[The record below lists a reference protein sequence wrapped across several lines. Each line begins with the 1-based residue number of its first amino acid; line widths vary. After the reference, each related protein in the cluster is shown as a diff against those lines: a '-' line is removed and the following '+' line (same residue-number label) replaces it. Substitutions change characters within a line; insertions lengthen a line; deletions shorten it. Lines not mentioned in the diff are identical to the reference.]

1 MTAPEIR
8 AKRKTLLR
16 PYHPKGAA
24 MIKSMTGYGKAEA
37 ASAGGQIVVEIRSV
51 NHRYGEIYVKL
62 PRPLMAFENEVRK
75 SVAGRLKRGKIEVFV
90 QQEGVVG
97 AGALPVL
104 NLPLARAYHEALLRM
119 KEELGLPDPVTL
131 SMVASQRDVLVAGE
145 SEELAETL
153 REELLTAVTGAVDS
167 LEAMRLKEGAALL
180 EDLRGRR
187 EALSSLIGRVAERA
201 PQVVADIGKRL
212 KERVGQLAGESGV
225 DEARLAQEIAFMA
238 DRGDVTE
245 ELVRFD
251 SHLRQLDETLLL
263 EEPVGRKLDFLLQE
277 LNREVNTIGSKA
289 NDAEIAS
296 CVVQL
301 KAELEKIREQIQNI
315 E

>member
-1 MTAPEIR
+1 
-8 AKRKTLLR
+8 
-16 PYHPKGAA
+16 
-24 MIKSMTGYGKAEA
+24 
-37 ASAGGQIVVEIRSV
+37 
-51 NHRYGEIYVKL
+51 
-62 PRPLMAFENEVRK
+62 
-75 SVAGRLKRGKIEVFV
+75 
-90 QQEGVVG
+90 
-97 AGALPVL
+97 
-104 NLPLARAYHEALLRM
+104 
-119 KEELGLPDPVTL
+119 
-131 SMVASQRDVLVAGE
+131 
-145 SEELAETL
+145 
-153 REELLTAVTGAVDS
+153 
-167 LEAMRLKEGAALL
+167 
-180 EDLRGRR
+180 
-187 EALSSLIGRVAERA
+187 
-201 PQVVADIGKRL
+201 
-212 KERVGQLAGESGV
+212 V

-251 SHLRQLDETLLL
+251 SHLRQLDDTLLL